1 MSVALPASIPPE
13 QRIARAIAG
22 VDLGEQIAPD
32 GIKLM
37 SAKGLSH
44 DHWRLGA
51 TGLLLRVPR
60 LSQLGLNAET
70 LLSYQSA
77 AFDRALPSGHTPE
90 RVATLS
96 PTTDLPRGALV
107 VQEIVGK
114 VPTLPG
120 DMAAIAQALAAL
132 HSLPI
137 PATGD
142 RPPLAAPSDPV
153 RALVT
158 RIDSQLPC
166 MDVLDLPKASRAIL
180 GEEAGW
186 ARTFARDAE
195 TPPPVAAILSD
206 SHPGN
211 FVIDATGRA
220 YAVDLEKLAYDCPAI
235 DLAHASLG
243 FPTRWDP
250 DVDAVLSRH
259 EVMAFYAQYLRLL
272 PPVQADRLRPWLV
285 PLRRL
290 TWLRTTTFAA
300 AWMVRTFGGLKQEP
314 DPDWQPDPA
323 REDFTR
329 RARSLVNEI
338 LTPQRLEAARGEW
351 SGQERLRLN
360 A

>member
-1 MSVALPASIPPE
+1 MRVALPVSISPE
-13 QRIARAIAG
+13 QKIARAIAG

-32 GIKLM
+32 GIILM

-60 LSQLGLNAET
+60 LSQLGLDAET

-77 AFDRALPSGHTPE
+77 AFDRALHSGHTPE
-90 RVATLS
+90 RIATLS

-107 VQEIVGK
+107 VREIAGK
-114 VPTLPG
+114 APTLPG
-120 DMAAIAQALAAL
+120 DMSAIAHALAAL
-132 HSLPI
+132 HSLPV

-153 RALVT
+153 RALVD
-158 RIDSQLPC
+158 RIESQLPC
-166 MDVLDLPKASRAIL
+166 LNALDLPKASRAIL

-186 ARTFARDAE
+186 ARTFALDAE
-195 TPPPVAAILSD
+195 TLPPVTTVLSD

-211 FVIDATGRA
+211 FVIDGTGRA

-243 FPTRWDP
+243 FPIRWDP
-250 DVDAVLSRH
+250 DVDAVLSPH
-259 EVMAFYAQYLRLL
+259 EIRAFYAQYLQLL

-300 AWMVRTFGGLKQEP
+300 AWMARTFGGTKQEP
-314 DPDWQPDPA
+314 DPEWQPDPA
-323 REDFTR
+323 REDFAR
-329 RARSLVNEI
+329 RARSLVDGI
-338 LTPQRLEAARGEW
+338 LMPQNLEAARGEW
-351 SGQERLRLN
+351 SEQDPLRLDE
-360 A
+360 